1 MRTLLLCLFAFG
13 SAQTYALDTLGGAS
27 LLAQSGQMYELML
40 SRFKQA
46 DSDKNNALSRQEAE
60 KMPRVAAHFDEIDRN
75 HDGQISLQELQA
87 AFVEKLQQQAA
98 HE

>member
-1 MRTLLLCLFAFG
+1 MRTLLLCLLAFG
-13 SAQTYALDTLGGAS
+13 SAQADALDSLGGTS

-60 KMPRVAAHFDEIDRN
+60 KMPRVAAHFDEIDLN
-75 HDGQISLQELQA
+75 HDGQVSLAEMQA
-87 AFVEKLQQQAA
+87 MYAQKMQQQAGK
-98 HE
+98 